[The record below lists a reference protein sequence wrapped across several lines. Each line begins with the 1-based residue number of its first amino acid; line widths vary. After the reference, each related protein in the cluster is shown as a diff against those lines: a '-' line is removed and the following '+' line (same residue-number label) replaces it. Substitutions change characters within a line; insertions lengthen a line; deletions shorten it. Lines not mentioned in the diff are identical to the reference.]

1 MAKLILEMAGEA
13 KPQGSK
19 TAYVVKGRA
28 VLVESSKDLKKIRM
42 EMSLSLARQ
51 AAVQGWQKV
60 ERPAAALVDI
70 IFTFVKPVSVKR
82 EHMTVTPDLDKLTR
96 FCLDAVTQAGNIW
109 SDDSQV
115 IEIKATKTYG
125 ATAKTQITISRPEL
139 AGA

>member
-19 TAYVVKGRA
+19 TAYVIQGRA

-51 AAVQGWQKV
+51 AAVQSWSKI
-60 ERPAAALVDI
+60 ERPNAALVDI
-70 IFTFVKPVSVKR
+70 IFTFVKPPTVKR
-82 EHMTVTPDLDKLTR
+82 EYMSVTPDLDKLTR

-109 SDDSQV
+109 EDDSQV
-115 IEIKATKTYG
+115 ISIKATKTYG
-125 ATAKTQITISRPEL
+125 AAAKTEIAISRPEL
-139 AGA
+139 MGA